1 VRLIAVDVGER
12 RIGLALSDPTA
23 TLARPLKVLTVSR
36 LEKTELKG
44 VIAVAKEIL
53 TLEKEED
60 ELAGVV
66 VGLPVSLAGQA
77 HSQTQ
82 YVLRFVESLRNY
94 TELPIYLQD
103 ERLSSHEAESRLAE
117 HERDWR
123 QRKTRLDAAS
133 AAVILQDFL
142 DSQSDLTTSTRV
154 KQGR

>member
-1 VRLIAVDVGER
+1 MRLIAVDVGER

-23 TLARPLKVLTVSR
+23 TLARPLKVLTVPR
-36 LEKTELKG
+36 VEKTGAKG
-44 VIAVAKEIL
+44 VIVVAKEIL

-60 ELAGVV
+60 GLLGVV
-66 VGLPVSLAGQA
+66 VGLPVSLTGQA

-82 YVLRFVESLRNY
+82 YVLRFIESLRNY
-94 TELPIYLQD
+94 TELPIYVQD

-123 QRKTRLDAAS
+123 QRKARLDAAS

-142 DSQSDLTTSTRV
+142 DSQPDLKTSNRV
-154 KQGR
+154 KQGG

>member
-1 VRLIAVDVGER
+1 MRLIAVDVGER

-23 TLARPLKVLTVSR
+23 TLARPLKVLTVPR
-36 LEKTELKG
+36 VEKTGAKG
-44 VIAVAKEIL
+44 VIVVAKEIL

-60 ELAGVV
+60 GLAGVV
-66 VGLPVSLAGQA
+66 VGLPVSLTGQA

-123 QRKTRLDAAS
+123 QRKARLDAAS

-142 DSQSDLTTSTRV
+142 DSQPDLKTSNRV
-154 KQGR
+154 KQGG

>member
-1 VRLIAVDVGER
+1 M
-12 RIGLALSDPTA
+12 
-23 TLARPLKVLTVSR
+23 
-36 LEKTELKG
+36 
-44 VIAVAKEIL
+44 
-53 TLEKEED
+53 
-60 ELAGVV
+60 
-66 VGLPVSLAGQA
+66 
-77 HSQTQ
+77 
-82 YVLRFVESLRNY
+82 LRFVERLRNY

>member
-1 VRLIAVDVGER
+1 
-12 RIGLALSDPTA
+12 
-23 TLARPLKVLTVSR
+23 LKVLTVPR
-36 LEKTELKG
+36 VEKTGAKG
-44 VIAVAKEIL
+44 VIVVAKEIL

-60 ELAGVV
+60 GLAGVV
-66 VGLPVSLAGQA
+66 VGLPVSLTGQA

-94 TELPIYLQD
+94 TELPIYVQD

-123 QRKTRLDAAS
+123 QRKARLDAAS

-142 DSQSDLTTSTRV
+142 DSQPDLKTSDRV
-154 KQGR
+154 KQGG

>member
-1 VRLIAVDVGER
+1 MRLIAVDVGER

-23 TLARPLKVLTVSR
+23 TLARPLKVLTVPR
-36 LEKTELKG
+36 VEKTGAKG
-44 VIAVAKEIL
+44 VIVVAKEIL

-60 ELAGVV
+60 GLAGVV
-66 VGLPVSLAGQA
+66 VGLPVSLTGQA